1 MQMVFTERRRGKA
14 LKPSWGASL
23 QVLGDEEFARELRFT
38 GRRATQAKPLYE
50 ELGWFLS
57 YRVVGEQFRTRGA
70 RSGEAWA
77 PLAPSTVKRK
87 GSDTIL
93 EDEGTLRESFKLW
106 DPENV
111 YEATDDYLRYG
122 SLVDYGIH
130 HQTGTEERRGQKHV
144 QIQLFPTGREGVPQR
159 KILDLTTHDG
169 EHIVKQ
175 MQEWVIKGSLS

>member
-14 LKPSWGASL
+14 LRPSLNASL

-38 GRRATQAKPLYE
+38 GRRATHAKPLYE

-57 YRVVGEQFRTRGA
+57 YRVVGEQFRTHGA

-77 PLAPSTVKRK
+77 PLAPSTIKKK
-87 GSDTIL
+87 GHSDIL
-93 EDEGTLRESFKLW
+93 RDGGDLEESFKLW

-122 SLVDYGIH
+122 SKVDYGH
-130 HQTGTEERRGQKHV
+130 FHQTGTEELRGQKHV
-144 QIQLFPTGREGVPQR
+144 QIQLFSTGGEGVPQR
-159 KILDLTTHDG
+159 KILDLTTHDR